1 MGKNIAQK
9 PMAQFPCFR
18 KFLNAIVEDIPV
30 VAHTFLIQRR
40 DAEYIGT
47 ITDLLAHSVA
57 LELQHQ
63 MRAISDVAA
72 GGLGVLHFRRAV
84 QPNRFQTSLLENL
97 MRFLLRGQQ
106 KLSGHIGIVV
116 YRDTKLWSRR
126 LCGGC
131 VLGKA
136 GRRPQE
142 RQYRATAK
150 PSVHGG
156 HLSGDSAFR
165 EQVPQCRA
173 GNAPVKP
180 Q

>member
-18 KFLNAIVEDIPV
+18 KFLNAIVEDISV
-30 VAHTFLIQRR
+30 VAHTFLIQRG

-47 ITDLLAHSVA
+47 ITDLLAHSVT

-63 MRAISDVAA
+63 MRAISDIAA

-84 QPNRFQTSLLENL
+84 QPDRFQTSLLENP
-97 MRFLLRGQQ
+97 MSFLLRGQQ
-106 KLSGHIGIVV
+106 KLSRHIGIVV
-116 YRDTKLWSRR
+116 YGDTKLWSRR
-126 LCGGC
+126 FCGGC

-150 PSVHGG
+150 PSLAVTRKPELR
-156 HLSGDSAFR
+156 LSG
-165 EQVPQCRA
+165 VCRA
-173 GNAPVKP
+173 SAPAG
-180 Q
+180 